1 VIKKNSPFI
10 FALLLSLNINAQDSS
25 STTKKDIDPSKPTNL
40 YTQVNLNLEYQN
52 GKKQNLFG
60 ARVNVQYAL
69 NPDNLFLVEI
79 PLLYND
85 ATSRFGVGDMRIRYF
100 NAIKRNITKSFIA
113 IAPFADISVPTGS
126 YKNGLGTSSW
136 SLGAGVVFG
145 FILSKKL
152 SLFPGINYVHQT
164 KPNSEL
170 IPEESKFT
178 SNGVGFQFNAS
189 YVINKQTFLF
199 INPIPVFINTNGSW
213 NSSWTAECSFN
224 RIIVPNKFKMNVG
237 WYPNF
242 TANTNTFRLGG
253 TFFL

>member
-1 VIKKNSPFI
+1 MPNK
-10 FALLLSLNINAQDSS
+10 LLLSAISFCFALHVYAQDSTNAS
-25 STTKKDIDPSKPTNL
+25 KKDIDPSKPTNL
-40 YTQVNLNLEYQN
+40 YTQVNVNLEYQN
-52 GKKQNLFG
+52 GKQQNLFG
-60 ARVNVQYAL
+60 ARVNVQYAV
-69 NPDNLFLVEI
+69 NPDNLFLIEV

-85 ATSRFGVGDMRIRYF
+85 RSSNFGIGDMRIRYF
-100 NAIKRNITKSFIA
+100 NAVKRNITKSFIA
-113 IAPFADISVPTGS
+113 IAPFADISAPTGS

-152 SLFPGINYVHQT
+152 SLFPGINYIHIT
-164 KPNSEL
+164 KPNSDL
-170 IPEESKFT
+170 IPESSKFS

-213 NSSWTAECSFN
+213 KSSWSAECSFN

-242 TANTNTFRLGG
+242 TADINTFRLGG

>member
-1 VIKKNSPFI
+1 VKKASSLFI
-10 FALLLSLNINAQDSS
+10 VVLLISLHVNAQDSS

-52 GKKQNLFG
+52 GKVQNLFG

-79 PLLYND
+79 PFLFND
-85 ATSRFGVGDMRIRYF
+85 ATAHFGVGDMRIRYF

-126 YKNGLGTSSW
+126 YKNGLGTSRW

-164 KPNSEL
+164 KASSEL

-178 SNGVGFQFNAS
+178 SNGLGFQFNAS

-199 INPIPVFINTNGSW
+199 VNPIPVFINTNGSW